1 MLGIA
6 IVGAGA
12 IAGVHIDAY
21 KEFGGDC
28 EIRAVCDLYVNK
40 AEELLEKKE
49 YRTPGRI
56 RVWRKPWI
64 RGGSMWYL
72 SAFLLRPTVR
82 RPSMP

>member
-40 AEELLEKKE
+40 AEELLEKKRNTE
-49 YRTPGRI
+49 RPG
-56 RVWRKPWI
+56 V
-64 RGGSMWYL
+64 
-72 SAFLLRPTVR
+72 
-82 RPSMP
+82 

>member
-12 IAGVHIDAY
+12 IAGVHINAY

-28 EIRAVCDLYVNK
+28 EIRAVCDLYVNFWK
-40 AEELLEKKE
+40 KKE

-56 RVWRKPWI
+56 RVRRKPWI